1 MHIFQKLYKI
11 LIAFI
16 LSVSVGL
23 ALSGCGGSTA
33 ASGSTGGA
41 AAKGDNGKSSTL
53 TVRMLDIGQGDSFL
67 LEKDGKFV
75 MIDTGDIEHREA
87 IVQLLKKYHVKTI
100 SKIIITHP
108 HADHLGGMNAI
119 FKNFK
124 VESIYDDG
132 MPANTASYKNYLK
145 QIEANKIPYQSLK
158 AGDEVNFFD
167 GVNFKVLGPVKKIK
181 DQKGNSDFNNNSIV
195 GRLTYGN
202 FSMMFTGDAEK
213 EEEAS
218 ILSQKGTFKSDVL
231 KVGHHGSRTS
241 TSPEFLKA
249 VAPKE
254 AFISCGQGNDY
265 GHPHK
270 VTVDKLNKAKI
281 HIYRTDRDGT
291 VTLTT
296 TGKEYT
302 IQKER

>member
-16 LSVSVGL
+16 LAVSVGL

-33 ASGSTGGA
+33 ASSGT
-41 AAKGDNGKSSTL
+41 AAKANSGKSSTL

-75 MIDTGDIEHREA
+75 LVDTGDIEHRDA

-132 MPANTASYKNYLK
+132 MPSGTASYKNYLK
-145 QIEANKIPYQSLK
+145 QIEANKIPYKSLK
-158 AGDEVNFFD
+158 AGDELNFFD
-167 GVNFKVLGPVKKIK
+167 GVKFKVLGPVKKIK

-195 GRLTYGN
+195 GRLIYGN

-241 TSPEFLKA
+241 TSPDFLKA

-270 VTVDKLNKAKI
+270 VTVDKLNKTKV

>member
-1 MHIFQKLYKI
+1 MNIFQKLYKI

-33 ASGSTGGA
+33 ASSSTGGA

>member
-1 MHIFQKLYKI
+1 MDLCKKLLKGLLACI
-11 LIAFI
+11 LC
-16 LSVSVGL
+16 LSVGL
-23 ALSGCGGSTA
+23 TLTGCGSSS
-33 ASGSTGGA
+33 ASSSSSGGA
-41 AAKGDNGKSSTL
+41 TKADGGKQSAL

-75 MIDTGDIEHREA
+75 LIDAGDIEHRDA
-87 IVQLLKKYHVKTI
+87 IVALLKKYHVKTI
-100 SKIIITHP
+100 SKVIITHP
-108 HADHLGGMNAI
+108 HADHLGGMLAV

-132 MPANTASYKNYLK
+132 MPANTSSYKNYLK
-145 QIEANKIPYQSLK
+145 QIEANKIPYKAVK
-158 AGDEVNFFD
+158 AGDTLSFFD
-167 GVNFKVLGPVKKIK
+167 GVSFKVVGPVKKITN
-181 DQKGNSDFNNNSIV
+181 QKGNSDFNNNSIV

-241 TSPEFLKA
+241 TSPDFLKA
-249 VAPKE
+249 VAPRE

-270 VTVDKLNKAKI
+270 VTVDKLNKAKV

>member
-270 VTVDKLNKAKI
+270 ATVDKLNKAKI

>member
-1 MHIFQKLYKI
+1 MNIFQKLYKI

-23 ALSGCGGSTA
+23 TLSGCGGSTA

-145 QIEANKIPYQSLK
+145 QIEANKIPYKSLK

-195 GRLTYGN
+195 GHLTYGN

>member
-1 MHIFQKLYKI
+1 
-11 LIAFI
+11 
-16 LSVSVGL
+16 
-23 ALSGCGGSTA
+23 
-33 ASGSTGGA
+33 
-41 AAKGDNGKSSTL
+41 
-53 TVRMLDIGQGDSFL
+53 MLDIGQGDACL
-67 LEKDGKFV
+67 LEKDGTFV
-75 MIDTGDIEHREA
+75 LIDSGDIEHRDA
-87 IVQLLKKYHVKTI
+87 IVALLKKYKVKSL
-100 SKIIITHP
+100 SKVVITHP

-124 VESIYDDG
+124 VEAIYDDG
-132 MPANTASYKNYLK
+132 MPSGTASYKNYLK
-145 QIEANKIPYQSLK
+145 AIKANQIPYKALK
-158 AGDEVNFFD
+158 AGDALSFFD
-167 GVNFKVLGPVKKIK
+167 GVTYKVLGPVKVIK

-195 GRLTYGN
+195 GRLSYGN

-218 ILSQKGTFKSDVL
+218 ILANKGVLKSDVL

-254 AFISCGQGNDY
+254 AFISCGLNNDY

-270 VTVDKLNKAKI
+270 TTVAKLEKAKI

-291 VTLTT
+291 LTLTT
-296 TGKEYT
+296 TGDGYKIT
-302 IQKER
+302 KER